1 MVALLADLSPDEWAR
16 PTDCPA
22 WDVRAMA
29 GHVLGMVE
37 GFTGLR
43 RMAAMFRAGGK
54 LAGDR
59 PLIDGVTAHQ
69 VATNAHLST
78 DELVAR
84 MAAAGPRQARWRTE
98 RPLLRR
104 MPMKNENPD
113 GTVETWT
120 MGYVFEVILTR
131 DTWMHRV
138 DVAQATGRTLDLTPA
153 HDGRIVAD
161 VVAEWA
167 RRHGRPFT
175 LELTGPAGGTYTE
188 RHRRRRR
195 SRATRSSSAARWPVG
210 GPATASWPSRS
221 RSDHLGVDEDHADL
235 VGVACSAARRASS

>member
-1 MVALLADLSPDEWAR
+1 MITAAEIGPITRPEARTLAEDETAAMVALLADLSPDEWAR
-16 PTDCPA
+16 PTDCPG

-29 GHVLGMVE
+29 GHVLGMTE

-54 LAGDR
+54 LAANG
-59 PLIDGVTAHQ
+59 PLIDGVTAYQ
-69 VATNAHLST
+69 VAANDRLST
-78 DELVAR
+78 GEVVAR
-84 MAAAGPRQARWRTE
+84 MAAAGPRQARWRSE
-98 RPLLRR
+98 RPVLRR
-104 MPMKNENPD
+104 MPMKNQYPD

-120 MGYVFEVILTR
+120 MGFVFEVILTR

-167 RRHGRPFT
+167 RRHGKPFT
-175 LELTGPAGGTYTE
+175 VELTGPAGGTYT
-188 RHRRRRR
+188 
-195 SRATRSSSAARWPVG
+195 G
-210 GPATASWPSRS
+210 GTGGAPLTCDAVEFCRTLAGRVPGSGLLAQQVPF
-221 RSDHLGVDEDHADL
+221 
-235 VGVACSAARRASS
+235 

>member
-1 MVALLADLSPDEWAR
+1 MTTATGIGPITRPEARILAEAETARMVALLRDLSPDEWAR
-16 PTDCPA
+16 PTDCPG

-29 GHVLGMVE
+29 GHVLGMTE
-37 GFTGLR
+37 GFTGVR

-54 LAGDR
+54 LAANG
-59 PLIDGVTAHQ
+59 PLIDGVSAYQ
-69 VATNAHLST
+69 VAANDHLST
-78 DELVAR
+78 GELVAR
-84 MAAAGPRQARWRTE
+84 MAAAGPRQARWRSE

-104 MPMKNENPD
+104 MPMKNQYAD

-138 DVAQATGRTLDLTPA
+138 DVAQATGRALDLTLA

-167 RRHGRPFT
+167 RRHGRPFA
-175 LELTGPAGGTYTE
+175 LELTGPAGGLYTE
-188 RHRRRRR
+188 G
-195 SRATRSSSAARWPVG
+195 SG
-210 GPATASWPSRS
+210 GAELTCDAVEFCRTLAGRIPGSGLLAQQVPF
-221 RSDHLGVDEDHADL
+221 
-235 VGVACSAARRASS
+235 

>member
-1 MVALLADLSPDEWAR
+1 MITAAEIGPITRPEAQSLAQAETAAMVGLLADLTPDEWAR
-16 PTDCPA
+16 PTDCTD

-29 GHVLGMVE
+29 GHVLGMTE

-43 RMAAMFRAGGK
+43 RMAGMFRAGGK

-78 DELVAR
+78 DELVTR
-84 MAAAGPRQARWRTE
+84 MAAAGPRQAQWRSH
-98 RPLLRR
+98 RPVLRR
-104 MPMKNENPD
+104 MPMKNEYPD
-113 GTVETWT
+113 GTVETWR

-138 DVAQATGRTLDLTPA
+138 DVAQATGRRLDLTPA
-153 HDGRIVAD
+153 HDSRIVAD

-175 LELTGPAGGTYTE
+175 LELTGPAGGTYT
-188 RHRRRRR
+188 
-195 SRATRSSSAARWPVG
+195 SGTGGAALTCDAIEFCRTLAGRGVG
-210 GPATASWPSRS
+210 SGLMAQQVPF
-221 RSDHLGVDEDHADL
+221 
-235 VGVACSAARRASS
+235 